1 MRRSG
6 LNSSS
11 VSSPETRRADLVAE
25 LRHAL
30 AHELRVELV
39 VAVHGSGGLGVLP
52 LPGSGERAGVR
63 GGARRQHCRMSLP
76 LTLTLS
82 P

>member
-1 MRRSG
+1 MQAQRLELVLGQLARDAA
-6 LNSSS
+6 
-11 VSSPETRRADLVAE
+11 ADLVAE

-52 LPGSGERAGVR
+52 LPAGGERAGVR